1 LLKKNEALIT
11 EVAVA
16 STQTILN
23 DRTTTYATAGN
34 FCRIFK
40 EEMTDLYSLA
50 LMLAADAEKA
60 EQLFVSG
67 LNDCAS
73 SNPVFKEWAS
83 SWARRTII
91 KNAVQLIAPQQ
102 VSSKRALNAA
112 VASDAINRSLPE
124 LPAEISAVAG
134 LNPFERFAFILS
146 VLEGYSDQ
154 DSALLLD
161 CTRQALIAARVRAE
175 QQIARTVAI
184 QEGVR
189 SDNKPNNHESAIK
202 LAVSMPLAM
211 PA

>member
-1 LLKKNEALIT
+1 M
-11 EVAVA
+11 A

-23 DRTTTYATAGN
+23 DRTTTYATAGD
-34 FCRIFK
+34 FCRIFN

-67 LNDCAS
+67 LDDCAS

-83 SWARRTII
+83 SWARRTIVKI
-91 KNAVQLIAPQQ
+91 AVRLIAPQPGSPKHVLNTAV
-102 VSSKRALNAA
+102 VSEAKSWL
-112 VASDAINRSLPE
+112 LPE
-124 LPAEISAVAG
+124 LPAEISAVVG
-134 LNPFERFAFILS
+134 LSPFERFAFVLS

-154 DSALLLD
+154 DSALLLG

-184 QEGVR
+184 QEGGR

-202 LAVSMPLAM
+202 LAVSMPLAV

>member
-1 LLKKNEALIT
+1 MKPLIT
-11 EVAVA
+11 EAAVA

-23 DRTTTYATAGN
+23 DRTTTYATAGD

-67 LNDCAS
+67 LDDCAS

-83 SWARRTII
+83 SWARRTIVKI
-91 KNAVQLIAPQQ
+91 AVRLIAPQPGSPKHVLNTAV
-102 VSSKRALNAA
+102 VSEAKS
-112 VASDAINRSLPE
+112 RSLPE
-124 LPAEISAVAG
+124 LPAEISAVVG
-134 LNPFERFAFILS
+134 LSPFERFAFVLS

-154 DSALLLD
+154 DSALLLG

-184 QEGVR
+184 QEGGR
-189 SDNKPNNHESAIK
+189 SGNKPNNQESAIK
-202 LAVSMPLAM
+202 LAVSMPLAV

>member
-1 LLKKNEALIT
+1 M
-11 EVAVA
+11 A

-23 DRTTTYATAGN
+23 DRTTTYATAGD

-67 LNDCAS
+67 LDDCAS

-83 SWARRTII
+83 SWARRTIV
-91 KNAVQLIAPQQ
+91 KNAVRLIAPQPA
-102 VSSKRALNAA
+102 SPKRVLNTV
-112 VASDAINRSLPE
+112 VASEAKNQSLPE
-124 LPAEISAVAG
+124 LPAEISAVVG
-134 LNPFERFAFILS
+134 LSPLERFAFVLS

-154 DSALLLD
+154 DSALLLG

-175 QQIARTVAI
+175 QQIARTAAI
-184 QEGVR
+184 QEGGR
-189 SDNKPNNHESAIK
+189 SDNKPNNQESAIK
-202 LAVSMPLAM
+202 LAVSMPLAV